1 MLGKIRNEKQT
12 NIYILSEFRLVSG
25 DAGNTGRSEG
35 EKVFCEKCTQTLSI
49 GTHWSLL
56 SPSNSINP
64 METENLEIKKRNS
77 LDADQK
83 TMFHYL
89 SPLLKVKGRVSPT
102 APPEI
107 TNTNAKNGPKLTWIQ
122 KKTKREL

>member
-64 METENLEIKKRNS
+64 METENS
-77 LDADQK
+77 QK
-83 TMFHYL
+83 
-89 SPLLKVKGRVSPT
+89 
-102 APPEI
+102 
-107 TNTNAKNGPKLTWIQ
+107 
-122 KKTKREL
+122 

>member
-1 MLGKIRNEKQT
+1 MSLIQPFHQEDSQRHCSGKLEMKNQT
-12 NIYILSEFRLVSG
+12 NISSLSEFRLVSG

-64 METENLEIKKRNS
+64 METENS
-77 LDADQK
+77 QK
-83 TMFHYL
+83 
-89 SPLLKVKGRVSPT
+89 
-102 APPEI
+102 
-107 TNTNAKNGPKLTWIQ
+107 
-122 KKTKREL
+122 

>member
-1 MLGKIRNEKQT
+1 MSLIQPFHQEDSQRHCSGKLEMKNQT

-64 METENLEIKKRNS
+64 METENS
-77 LDADQK
+77 QK
-83 TMFHYL
+83 
-89 SPLLKVKGRVSPT
+89 
-102 APPEI
+102 
-107 TNTNAKNGPKLTWIQ
+107 
-122 KKTKREL
+122 